1 MAQHVSALPP
11 TDIVAR
17 HRHLG
22 PLLRSHN
29 QSTSISHYEHTQG
42 GVLLATSHVNLDFA
56 AHDPAL
62 VVQDLLVP
70 SHPLC
75 HTHMLVVEDVPSDL
89 IAAFESTLNLDPE
102 FFAAHLTNC
111 GWRDPQMAEH
121 YPAFEEQEHHS
132 AFEDSEYSTWWTRRF
147 KKQFFSIKWYRP
159 YAVSLGS
166 APSSAESAP
175 FSLGVSPTRL
185 ILGPKAEYFRRSSN
199 FRRAFLD
206 LRTINS
212 VWDYSRAT
220 ASNLQSGN
228 QLVAE
233 ERLSIW
239 RGRYRHHEIS
249 ELPAL
254 PELSPSWAS
263 WSIVPRVQ
271 RANYFSSLGPSGPR
285 IRQDFEQAR

>member
-1 MAQHVSALPP
+1 MAQYVPAPP
-11 TDIVAR
+11 QVDIVAR

-22 PLLRSHN
+22 PLFRSHN
-29 QSTSISHYEHTQG
+29 QSTSISHYEHSQG
-42 GVLLATSHVNLDFA
+42 GELLVTSHVNLDFA
-56 AHDPAL
+56 ARDPVL
-62 VVQDLLVP
+62 VVQDLLIP

-75 HTHMLVVEDVPSDL
+75 HTHMLVIEDVPSDL
-89 IAAFESTLNLDPE
+89 IAAFESTLSLDPE

-111 GWRDPQMAEH
+111 GWRDPQIE
-121 YPAFEEQEHHS
+121 EHHA

-147 KKQFFSIKWYRP
+147 KKQFFSIKWHRP

-175 FSLGVSPTRL
+175 FHLNVSPTRL
-185 ILGPKAEYFRRSSN
+185 ILDPKAEYFRRSSN

-220 ASNLQSGN
+220 ASNLQSGD

-239 RGRYRHHEIS
+239 RGTYRHHEIS
-249 ELPAL
+249 ELPEL
-254 PELSPSWAS
+254 PEPL
-263 WSIVPRVQ
+263 
-271 RANYFSSLGPSGPR
+271 L
-285 IRQDFEQAR
+285 